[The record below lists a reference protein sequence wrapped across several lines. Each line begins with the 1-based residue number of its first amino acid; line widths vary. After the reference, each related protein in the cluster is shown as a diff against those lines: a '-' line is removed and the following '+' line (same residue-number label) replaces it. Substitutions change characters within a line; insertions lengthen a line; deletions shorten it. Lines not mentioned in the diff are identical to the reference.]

1 LSFFHPEITSEIGV
15 LFLYTRKN
23 TLDKG
28 PGKGGQK
35 HVSKYIFVT
44 GGVASSVGKGITVA
58 SLGRLL
64 KNRGISVSI
73 MKLDPYINVDP
84 GTMSPYQ
91 HGEVF
96 VTDDGAETDLD
107 LGHYERFTDEPSY
120 QANNVTTG
128 QVYAAVIGKERR
140 GEYLGGT
147 IQVVPHITNEIKA
160 RMHAVA
166 RRSDADVVIVEVGG
180 TVGDIEGEPF
190 LEAIRQMRKDVGR
203 SHVLYLH
210 VTLLPYIGATRE
222 LKTKPTQHSVKELL
236 RVGIQPDVILCRS
249 DYTVSEELR
258 EKIALS
264 CNVEARAV
272 IPLLTAE
279 TIYEV
284 PLILEEASLGEYMV
298 QELSLSHCE
307 PQMQEWSELVQKI
320 KSPRPEITIGLVGK
334 YVELH
339 DAYLSVAEALRHAG
353 WYHNVDIHIKWI
365 NSEALESMGDGY
377 TEVLEELD
385 GIVVPGGF
393 GHRGIEGKIK
403 AANFARR
410 MRTPYLG
417 LCLGMQ
423 VAVIEFA
430 RNVLNLPTANSTE
443 FDPQTASP
451 VIDLMNTQRHVADKG
466 GTMRLGNWVCCLTP
480 GTKAYKAYGEAIV
493 FERHRHRYEF
503 NNEFRK
509 RLEAHGIIIS
519 GRSADNSLVEIIEL
533 ADHPWFVGSQF
544 HPEFKS
550 RPNRPHPLFRDF
562 IGAGVQLAK
571 ERQLAA
577 VADREASMDAA
588 FARTAAPQADGRIE
602 M

>member
-1 LSFFHPEITSEIGV
+1 M
-15 LFLYTRKN
+15 
-23 TLDKG
+23 
-28 PGKGGQK
+28 
-35 HVSKYIFVT
+35 SKFIFVT

-64 KNRGISVSI
+64 KNHGVSVSL

-107 LGHYERFTDEPSY
+107 LGHYERFTDEPAY

-147 IQVVPHITNEIKA
+147 IQVIPHITNEIKD
-160 RMHAVA
+160 RMNAVA

-203 SHVLYLH
+203 SNVLYLH
-210 VTLLPYIGATRE
+210 VTLLPYLAATKE

-249 DYTVSEELR
+249 DYPVSDELR
-258 EKIALS
+258 EKIALF
-264 CNVEARAV
+264 CNIEPRAV
-272 IPLLTAE
+272 VPLLTAD

-284 PLILEEASLGEYMV
+284 PLVLEEAGLGDFLM
-298 QELSLSHCE
+298 QELGLHGTESH
-307 PQMQEWSELVQKI
+307 MQEWRELVQTI
-320 KSPRPEITIGLVGK
+320 KRPRPELTIGLVGK

-339 DAYLSVAEALRHAG
+339 DAYLSVSEALRHAG
-353 WYHNVDIHIKWI
+353 WFHDVDVRIKWI
-365 NSEALESMGDGY
+365 NSEALESMGEGY
-377 TEVLEELD
+377 TEVLEDVD

-410 MRTPYLG
+410 NNIPYLG
-417 LCLGMQ
+417 LCLGLQ

-430 RNVLNLPTANSTE
+430 RNVLGLADANSTE
-443 FDPQTASP
+443 FDPQTQNP
-451 VIDLMNTQRHVADKG
+451 VIDLMLTQRGVADKG
-466 GTMRLGNWVCCLTP
+466 GTMRLGNWVCCLTS
-480 GTKAYKAYGEAIV
+480 GTKASAAYGEPIV

-509 RLEAHGIIIS
+509 RMEAHGVVVS
-519 GRSADNSLVEIIEL
+519 GRSADNSLVEVIEL
-533 ADHPWFVGSQF
+533 ANHPWFVASQF

-562 IGAGVQLAK
+562 IGAAVSLQK
-571 ERQLAA
+571 ERAVNEELARDLDMPLL
-577 VADREASMDAA
+577 VRHPYQTQQDSLTEK
-588 FARTAAPQADGRIE
+588 
-602 M
+602 